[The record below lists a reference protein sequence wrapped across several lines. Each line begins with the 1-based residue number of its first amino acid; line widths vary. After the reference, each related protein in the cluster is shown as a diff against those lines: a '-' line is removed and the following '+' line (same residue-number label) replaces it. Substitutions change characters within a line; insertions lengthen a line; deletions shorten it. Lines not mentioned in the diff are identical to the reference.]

1 MHSSMKKILIIGRKS
16 FLGSNLKIYLSKFY
30 KVDCYS
36 YEKII
41 LKSISF
47 FDHYSH
53 IINTTIH
60 KSYINKKY
68 NIKYDLDRNF
78 LRKFLKINFYYIYL
92 NSRKIY
98 SPKENIIEN
107 SHILPIENYARNKII
122 TERFL
127 KKKCKGKFISLRISN
142 VIGRRI
148 FKNLRNNHKLFFDN
162 FLQYRKNKKKIIVNN
177 DFKDFISIN
186 QFSKVI
192 KQIIKYD
199 IKGIYNVSIGQKV
212 YISEIVQW
220 LDKNFLKNIK
230 FVESKKDSF
239 TLSNKKLL
247 KKIKI
252 DLSKNQLKLFCKK
265 LI

>member
-1 MHSSMKKILIIGRKS
+1 MKKILIIGKNS

-30 KVDCYS
+30 KVDGCS

-41 LKSISF
+41 FKSISF
-47 FDHYSH
+47 FDDYSH
-53 IINTTIH
+53 VINTAIH
-60 KSYINKKY
+60 KNYINKRY
-68 NIKYDLDRNF
+68 NVKFDLDRNF
-78 LRKFLKINFYYIYL
+78 LEKFTSINFYYIYL

-98 SPKENIIEN
+98 PPKENIIEN
-107 SHILPIENYARNKII
+107 STILPLENYAKNKLI
-122 TERFL
+122 TEKFL
-127 KKKCKGKFISLRISN
+127 KKKCKNKFISLRVSN
-142 VIGRRI
+142 VIGKRI

-162 FLQYRKNKKKIIVNN
+162 FLQYKKNKKKMIVNN

-192 KQIIKYD
+192 KQIIKYE
-199 IKGIYNVSIGQKV
+199 IQGTYNVSIGEKV
-212 YISEIVQW
+212 YISEIVEW
-220 LDKNFLKNIK
+220 LDKNFLKKFK
-230 FVESKKDSF
+230 FVDSQKDSF

-252 DLSKNQLKLFCKK
+252 NLSKNQLKLFCKK